1 MPETQWTK
9 LSLGCVFCI
18 GFNPKCT
25 VKSKQWDWQMAT
37 TPLCFAYEGCSF
49 YSSTYSKN
57 SNVGRGKQ
65 FAGVSCIPWSAEAQ
79 GGEDVNQK
87 ALP

>member
-1 MPETQWTK
+1 VDKAISWLCALHRIQ
-9 LSLGCVFCI
+9 
-18 GFNPKCT
+18 PKVHSQEQAMGLANGNNST
-25 VKSKQWDWQMAT
+25 L
-37 TPLCFAYEGCSF
+37 LCFAYEGCSF

-65 FAGVSCIPWSAEAQ
+65 CAGVSCMPWTAEAQ